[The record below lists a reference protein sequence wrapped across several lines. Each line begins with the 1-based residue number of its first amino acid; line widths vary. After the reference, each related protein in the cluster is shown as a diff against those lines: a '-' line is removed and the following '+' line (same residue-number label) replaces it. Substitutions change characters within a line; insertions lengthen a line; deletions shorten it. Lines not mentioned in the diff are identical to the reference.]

1 MGEQVRVSPKCGEK
15 LKWGFES
22 PTAPKKC
29 LTNFNLCAII
39 HSESEVSAM
48 VEIIDFVLA
57 NAESIVSYEVI
68 DYSMDATIGEF
79 TMVNGEKIQK
89 DF

>member
-1 MGEQVRVSPKCGEK
+1 
-15 LKWGFES
+15 
-22 PTAPKKC
+22 
-29 LTNFNLCAII
+29 
-39 HSESEVSAM
+39 M

-68 DYSMDATIGEF
+68 DYSMDATIVEF
-79 TMVNGEKIQK
+79 TMENGEKVQK

>member
-1 MGEQVRVSPKCGEK
+1 
-15 LKWGFES
+15 
-22 PTAPKKC
+22 
-29 LTNFNLCAII
+29 LTNSSKCAII
-39 HSESEVSAM
+39 PVESEVNTM

-57 NAESIVSYEVI
+57 NVESIVSYEVI
-68 DYSMDATIGEF
+68 DYSMDATIVEF

>member
-1 MGEQVRVSPKCGEK
+1 MVVSKLGELLIEFP
-15 LKWGFES
+15 
-22 PTAPKKC
+22 
-29 LTNFNLCAII
+29 LTNNSKCVII
-39 HSESEVSAM
+39 PVESEVSAM

-68 DYSMDATIGEF
+68 DYSMDATIVEF

>member
-1 MGEQVRVSPKCGEK
+1 MLHS
-15 LKWGFES
+15 S
-22 PTAPKKC
+22 KKNVKNP
-29 LTNFNLCAII
+29 LTNRPSYDII
-39 HSESEVSAM
+39 PVESEVSAM

-68 DYSMDATIGEF
+68 DYSMDATIVEF
-79 TMVNGEKIQK
+79 TMVNGEKVQK